1 MVKHMELETVMIKNP
16 ENLNIIIGQSHF
28 VKTAE
33 DIYEAMMNSL
43 PNPKFA
49 VAFCEA
55 SMNRLVRI
63 EGTDDELKKLAG
75 ENAYALSAGH
85 CFFVIMRDAFP
96 INVLSAIKNVPEVCG
111 IFCAT
116 ANQVE
121 VIIVENEN
129 GRGILGVIDG
139 QPPVGIEGPEDEL
152 KRKELLRN
160 FGYKR

>member
-1 MVKHMELETVMIKNP
+1 MDLKLVKINNP

-28 VKTAE
+28 IKTAE

-55 SMNRLVRI
+55 SMNRLVRV

-75 ENAYALSAGH
+75 ENAHALSAGH

-96 INVLSAIKNVPEVCG
+96 INVLGAIKNVPEVCN

>member
-1 MVKHMELETVMIKNP
+1 MRKVELKTVKINNP

-49 VAFCEA
+49 IAFCEA

-63 EGTDDELKKLAG
+63 EGTDEELKKLAG

-96 INVLSAIKNVPEVCG
+96 INVLSAIKSVPEVCG

-139 QPPVGIEGPEDEL
+139 EPPVGIEGPEDAQ

-160 FGYKR
+160 FGYKK

>member
-1 MVKHMELETVMIKNP
+1 MDLKLVKINNP

-28 VKTAE
+28 IKTAE

-55 SMNRLVRI
+55 SVNRLVRI
-63 EGTDDELKKLAG
+63 EGTDDGLKKLAG

-96 INVLSAIKNVPEVCG
+96 INVLGAIKNVPEVCN

-152 KRKELLRN
+152 KRKKLLRN

>member
-1 MVKHMELETVMIKNP
+1 MVKNMELKTVKINNP

-63 EGTDDELKKLAG
+63 EGTDEDLKKLAG

-85 CFFVIMRDAFP
+85 CFFLIMRDAFP
-96 INVLSAIKNVPEVCG
+96 INVLGAIKNVPEVCG

-139 QPPVGIEGPEDEL
+139 EPPVGIEGPEDAL

-160 FGYKR
+160 FGYKK